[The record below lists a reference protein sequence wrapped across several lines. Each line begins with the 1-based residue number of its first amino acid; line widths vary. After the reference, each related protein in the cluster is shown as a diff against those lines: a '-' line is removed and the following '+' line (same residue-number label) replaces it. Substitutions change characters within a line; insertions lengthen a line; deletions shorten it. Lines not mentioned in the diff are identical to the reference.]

1 MTKEFDEIR
10 AIFGTPSQ
18 KEEAMYEAVIEMVS
32 EKCPIAQIKVS
43 DITKRAGI
51 GKGTAY
57 EYFSSKDEIVV
68 KALLYDTFQSIKK
81 VETCL
86 RGSEKFEDKFCWILI
101 FLEENIGKFDLVNE
115 FLRIGNES
123 FIQYEQ
129 SGDRTCQE
137 KKELVCAFVNK
148 MADYYME
155 QGFREG
161 ILAEK
166 NPELRRN
173 CLYAQIM
180 GYVILLLTDYQN
192 GSISPEVARA
202 FTYQCLLKSL
212 N

>member
-32 EKCPIAQIKVS
+32 EKYPIAQIKVS

-81 VETCL
+81 VEACL
-86 RGSEKFEDKFCWILI
+86 CGTEKFEDKFRWILI
-101 FLEENIGKFDLVNE
+101 FLEENIGKVDLVNE
-115 FLRIGNES
+115 FLRIGEER
-123 FIQYEQ
+123 FIQVDQ
-129 SGDRTCQE
+129 LGDQTCQD
-137 KKELVCAFVNK
+137 KKELVCAYVNK
-148 MADYYME
+148 LADYYME
-155 QGFREG
+155 QGFKEG

-192 GSISPEVARA
+192 GSIAPEVARV
-202 FTYQCLLKSL
+202 FTYQCMLKSL

>member
-10 AIFGTPSQ
+10 AIFGRPSQ

-81 VETCL
+81 VEECL
-86 RGSEKFEDKFCWILI
+86 RGQERFEDKFQWMLI
-101 FLEENIGKFDLVNE
+101 FLEENIGKVGLVNE
-115 FLRIGNES
+115 FLRIGDES
-123 FIQYEQ
+123 FIQGEQ
-129 SGDRTCQE
+129 PGDTSYQD
-137 KKELVCAFVNK
+137 KKDLVCAYVNK
-148 MADYYME
+148 IADYYME

-161 ILAEK
+161 VLTEE
-166 NPELRRN
+166 NQELRRN

-192 GSISPEVARA
+192 GSIKREVARM